1 MNVIGRLAGGVMGLK
16 DRIQED
22 IKTAMKSK
30 DAARLSVLRMVMA
43 DIKNRQAQVNLREEL
58 AEDEVLKVVGAYQKK
73 LTKSLEEYPA
83 GDARNALLGEIKVV
97 EEYLP
102 KKASEEETRAAV
114 DKVLAATADRNMGS
128 IMKLVMAELNGAG
141 DGRLVSQLIK
151 DKIS

>member
-1 MNVIGRLAGGVMGLK
+1 MGLK

-58 AEDEVLKVVGAYQKK
+58 AEDEVLKVVSAYQKK

-102 KKASEEETRAAV
+102 KKASEDETRAAV